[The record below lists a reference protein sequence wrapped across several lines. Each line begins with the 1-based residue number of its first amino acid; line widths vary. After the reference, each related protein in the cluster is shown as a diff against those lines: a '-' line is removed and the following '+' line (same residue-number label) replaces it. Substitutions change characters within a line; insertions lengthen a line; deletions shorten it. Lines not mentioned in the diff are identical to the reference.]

1 MKHWLRMS
9 GEQIVKIASS
19 FSLLLVFATLGFS
32 TDYREI
38 EKKLQTTHSPEQV
51 LQALEGHYDDI
62 EKDQELITAVDDLA
76 NDFSTEGMNRIKE
89 LVSLR
94 AAAQPPVD
102 SSAKTQVQ
110 QIKSSPLY
118 RDSGVGEQS
127 NWLDG
132 ALKRLKDLIPKREIN
147 APRTALPSPGLFS
160 QILIPIVWGLLA
172 VAIIVFGYFG
182 IKHFQWKKAL
192 RRKAKAVLEDDE
204 PERTLDE
211 WLAIADEYSL
221 QGKFREAVRALY
233 LACLLKFDEAG
244 VARFI
249 RGETNWEH
257 LSRIRS
263 SGRLPNGLDFTP
275 ATKAFDRIWYGFHVQ
290 GNEDVESFRVW
301 YQEVRDRL
309 QENAA

>member
-1 MKHWLRMS
+1 M
-9 GEQIVKIASS
+9 
-19 FSLLLVFATLGFS
+19 
-32 TDYREI
+32 
-38 EKKLQTTHSPEQV
+38 
-51 LQALEGHYDDI
+51 
-62 EKDQELITAVDDLA
+62 
-76 NDFSTEGMNRIKE
+76 
-89 LVSLR
+89 
-94 AAAQPPVD
+94 
-102 SSAKTQVQ
+102 
-110 QIKSSPLY
+110 
-118 RDSGVGEQS
+118 
-127 NWLDG
+127 DG